1 MHKLLI
7 IVFSVLVI
15 AVGWTY
21 RAVDADTRYGFVEP
35 SLLEIISVEF
45 AADPYS
51 RANYDPFV
59 KMKVF
64 NNSPE
69 TITQAYIKVTVSADK
84 GRFRLFTDRF
94 RHIAN
99 GGLRPYT
106 SDVWKFYPRG
116 SSQMALKGLPRD
128 ATITAEVEQVFC
140 PKKNSPWHYEHKFD
154 YPQRHDFAW

>member
-1 MHKLLI
+1 MRIWLVF
-7 IVFSVLVI
+7 VFSVLVM
-15 AVGWTY
+15 ALVWSRGL
-21 RAVDADTRYGFVEP
+21 VSADTRYGIVENE
-35 SLLEIISVEF
+35 LLEIISVEF

-59 KMKVF
+59 KMKIF

-69 TITQAYIKVTVSADK
+69 TITRAFVKVTVSADK

-94 RHIAN
+94 VHIPN

-116 SSQMALKGLPRD
+116 SSAMAIKGLPRD
-128 ATITAEVEQVFC
+128 ATITAEVEKVFC
-140 PKKNSPWHYEHKFD
+140 PKKNSPWQYEHKFA
-154 YPQRHDFAW
+154 YPQRHDFAH